1 MIHST
6 HSINEGVHMEAIMIA
21 GVAVV
26 AVSGW
31 YSAFDLLT
39 DMGIRVSKRSATDSK
54 SCDFSRACRV
64 ATQRRVKQMAG
75 VNV

>member
-1 MIHST
+1 
-6 HSINEGVHMEAIMIA
+6 MIA

-31 YSAFDLLT
+31 YSALDLLS
-39 DMGIRVSKRSATDSK
+39 DAGIRIGKRSGAGER
-54 SCDFSRACRV
+54 SRGGSRSGGIPAE
-64 ATQRRVKQMAG
+64 RRVKQMAW